1 MVANSRIYRLVPS
14 PWRFE
19 NRQWQPCE
27 KQPLVIFAL
36 TRKQWKHGILTTYLP
51 WNQRGMGGLGESQSC
66 GAVKKKSRMTWHLK
80 PSWKIHLSLHKPCGN
95 SIPTLMETAGQQ
107 SCSVFN
113 LLKIRLSHD
122 GLYMGVPP
130 SPQPLGIVVMQSS
143 VWQVRKVVSNSQI
156 FRLYW
161 DITCGSIQ
169 MHLVLFFCAALQEWH
184 WH

>member
-1 MVANSRIYRLVPS
+1 MTTLWEATTSHLCTDKKAVETWDTYHVLTMKPKGDGWAGRKPELWS
-14 PWRFE
+14 
-19 NRQWQPCE
+19 CE
-27 KQPLVIFAL
+27 
-36 TRKQWKHGILTTYLP
+36 
-51 WNQRGMGGLGESQSC
+51 
-66 GAVKKKSRMTWHLK
+66 KKKSRMPTWHLK

>member
-1 MVANSRIYRLVPS
+1 M
-14 PWRFE
+14 
-19 NRQWQPCE
+19 
-27 KQPLVIFAL
+27 
-36 TRKQWKHGILTTYLP
+36 GYLP
-51 WNQRGMGGLGESQSC
+51 RTYHETKGGWVGWEKARAVELWSC
-66 GAVKKKSRMTWHLK
+66 EKKSRMTWHLK

-122 GLYMGVPP
+122 G
-130 SPQPLGIVVMQSS
+130 QPLGIVVMQSS

-169 MHLVLFFCAALQEWH
+169 MHLVLFFCGALQEWH
-184 WH
+184 WHWMTSVLQSWQLLLVMITVPRSWKGLSFF